1 MQGDAACTG
10 PVSQEIIEINR
21 DFNVN
26 GYGSSTGPIALSTA
40 TNGGK
45 QKSDQGEVVRDDC
58 MPEQGSQGGNFM
70 VDSIFGNIEREIV
83 IEEYE
88 GSRNNQRCIQLRM
101 GSMEG
106 EPGNRRKMEG
116 RGESMA
122 YKCEGA
128 EGGHYGDQGVHEI
141 DQECADISTYG
152 QHHGGFPDKQTVQ
165 SSIESYVVFGAGN
178 VGVLRK
184 EEPSSDG
191 NIPTGGEERSSR
203 LVIPEVRRYERL
215 EGGSSDFSS
224 HREQAGEDGNRSL
237 CVKNEHSETE
247 VYQLEAG
254 SRGRGSGLLPD
265 RLERGEGIC
274 VPAVLSD
281 RTGAQENSSG
291 QSYDH
296 TYSTY
301 LGKSS
306 MVSDFAA
313 DASTGATANSSFSG
327 NVAQQLGQDASHGG
341 DEFPTVSGMEGFR
354 MQAKAE
360 GFSDETTE
368 LLASKW
374 RPGTKISYKYSWE
387 KWGSWA
393 RGRGINPFR
402 ATVVNIVEFLNVMFR
417 KGLSYS
423 TINGYR
429 SAISALHPHIERKP
443 VGEHPRVMQAMNAI
457 FNLRPPEPRYSSQWD
472 VNKVL
477 VSIRAMGDN
486 DNILL
491 RDLGAKLAML
501 IALSAA
507 KRSSDLTLL
516 DTSLMA
522 DLGDKVVFHIKG
534 LSKTRKVGQNPLA

>member
-1 MQGDAACTG
+1 
-10 PVSQEIIEINR
+10 
-21 DFNVN
+21 
-26 GYGSSTGPIALSTA
+26 
-40 TNGGK
+40 
-45 QKSDQGEVVRDDC
+45 
-58 MPEQGSQGGNFM
+58 MPEQGSQGGDFM
-70 VDSIFGNIEREIV
+70 VDSVFGNIEREIV

-88 GSRNNQRCIQLRM
+88 GSRNNQLCIQLRM

-106 EPGNRRKMEG
+106 EPGNRRKME
-116 RGESMA
+116 RREESMA
-122 YKCEGA
+122 YKCKGA
-128 EGGHYGDQGVHEI
+128 EGGHCGDQGVHEI
-141 DQECADISTYG
+141 DQECADISTNG
-152 QHHGGFPDKQTVQ
+152 QYHGGFPNKQTVQ

-178 VGVLRK
+178 VGILCK
-184 EEPSSDG
+184 EEPSSDC

-203 LVIPEVRRYERL
+203 LVISEVRKYERL
-215 EGGSSDFSS
+215 KDGSSDFSS

-237 CVKNEHSETE
+237 CVKNQHSETE
-247 VYQLEAG
+247 VHQLKTG
-254 SRGRGSGLLPD
+254 SRGGRSGLLPD
-265 RLERGEGIC
+265 GLERGEGIC
-274 VPAVLSD
+274 VSAVLSY
-281 RTGAQENSSG
+281 SSG

-301 LGKSS
+301 LGESS
-306 MVSDFAA
+306 MVSNFAA
-313 DASTGATANSSFSG
+313 DASTGATANSSFTG
-327 NVAQQLGQDASHGG
+327 NVAQQLGQGASHGG

-360 GFSDETTE
+360 GFSDETTG

-374 RPGTKISYKYSWE
+374 RPGMKMSYKYSWE

-402 ATVVNIVEFLNVMFR
+402 ATVVNIVEFQNVMFR

-423 TINGYR
+423 TINGNR
-429 SAISALHPHIERKP
+429 SAVSAFHPHIERKP
-443 VGEHPRVMQAMNAI
+443 VGKHPRVMQAMNAI
-457 FNLRPPEPRYSSQWD
+457 FNLRPPEPRYSSQWN

-477 VSIRAMGDN
+477 VCIRAMGDN

-491 RDLGAKLAML
+491 RNLGAKLAML

-534 LSKTRKVGQNPLA
+534 LSKTRKVGQNPTRDN